1 MTIVVES
8 WGLLKDSFAQKSL
21 EKSLVKEFEKAEF
34 KVQSGKTR
42 YFGSTT
48 MADLRELTNTRG
60 DYGFFVDKKSV
71 TTFKS
76 IFNYKKE
83 QGFETFAFHPFSGK
97 MFSRSIWWKNLGATN
112 IFFRDDYNIEH
123 PLSNYNIDKQAHFP
137 SVKDEIFFD
146 YINEKSKTYSKRYVY
161 YLTVNSH
168 LPYIHKIN
176 DKYPDSSFN
185 LKTLSISGE
194 AINQLTHIKNFIIYV
209 ARHLSIYNWDK
220 IVIVGDHRPPF
231 YTKRER
237 DFYQEGW
244 VPYFIL
250 QKELASPITY

>member
-1 MTIVVES
+1 M
-8 WGLLKDSFAQKSL
+8 LHHF
-21 EKSLVKEFEKAEF
+21 
-34 KVQSGKTR
+34 
-42 YFGSTT
+42 
-48 MADLRELTNTRG
+48 
-60 DYGFFVDKKSV
+60 
-71 TTFKS
+71 
-76 IFNYKKE
+76 
-83 QGFETFAFHPFSGK
+83 P
-97 MFSRSIWWKNLGATN
+97 
-112 IFFRDDYNIEH
+112 IFFNLYKLYKDDYLVTI
-123 PLSNYNIDKQAHFP
+123 K
-137 SVKDEIFFD
+137 
-146 YINEKSKTYSKRYVY
+146 YIYDEKSKAYSKRYVY

-185 LKTLSISGE
+185 LKALSISGE